1 MDKSSRVLISG
12 AGVAGLTA
20 AIWLGRKGFKPVIVE
35 QAADV
40 RADGYIISLSHRSY
54 RYADALELLPELEQ
68 RSAGVM
74 ASSYHRAGGAALL
87 EFDYARLFDGVNVIQ
102 IMRDDL
108 QDILY
113 DKAKDLAEFR
123 FDTSVSGIDHGEHR
137 AEVSFSDGSKEEYEA
152 VIGADGL
159 HSAVRRLAFNESDV
173 RMRFLGLCSAAY
185 GLPNIFD
192 LEHKFETHMERD
204 RYMVVF
210 TTPAGALATVFVWRT
225 ALSEAPP
232 AAERRQVLID
242 AYADTRSFTRQ
253 VLEHCPGDGVFY
265 MDPLVQIRMNQWHC
279 GQSVLVGDA
288 AHCMTLI
295 SGQGATMAFT
305 GACAL
310 AERLVALPTGKAF
323 HAYQQ
328 DLQTTVFDVQDRT
341 RRMARWYVPCS
352 IWRQALRDAAMWL
365 LPTAYFENH
374 FKAKYSRA

>member
-1 MDKSSRVLISG
+1 MDKSKPVLISG

-20 AIWLGRKGFKPVIVE
+20 AIWLGRAGFRPVIVE
-35 QAADV
+35 QATDV

-54 RYADALELLPELEQ
+54 RYADALGLLPDLK
-68 RSAGVM
+68 RRGAGVI

-87 EFDYARLFDGVNVIQ
+87 QLDYARLFDGVDVIQ

-113 DKAKDLAEFR
+113 AKAQALAEFR
-123 FDTSVSGIDHGEHR
+123 FGTSVSAFEHGEAR
-137 AEVSFSDGSKEEYEA
+137 ARVTFSDGREDEFDA

-159 HSAVRRLAFNESDV
+159 HSAVRRLAFDQQTV
-173 RMRFLGLCSAAY
+173 TQRFLGLCSAAY
-185 GLPNIFD
+185 RLPNIFD
-192 LEHKFETHMERD
+192 LAHKFETHMERD

-210 TTPAGALATVFVWRT
+210 TTPQSGLATVFVWQTSMR
-225 ALSEAPP
+225 EAPP
-232 AAERRQVLID
+232 SAERRAVLYE
-242 AYADTRSFTRQ
+242 AYADTRPFTRQ
-253 VLEHCPGDGVFY
+253 VLDQCPADGAIY
-265 MDPLVQIRMNQWHC
+265 MDPLIQVRMRDWHR

-305 GACAL
+305 GACVL
-310 AERLVALPTGKAF
+310 AEQLVQHSPLTAYR
-323 HAYQQ
+323 AYQR
-328 DLQTTVFDVQDRT
+328 DLQATVFDVQDRT
-341 RRMARWYVPCS
+341 RSIARWYVPGS
-352 IWRQALRDAAMWL
+352 AWRQAVRDTAMWL